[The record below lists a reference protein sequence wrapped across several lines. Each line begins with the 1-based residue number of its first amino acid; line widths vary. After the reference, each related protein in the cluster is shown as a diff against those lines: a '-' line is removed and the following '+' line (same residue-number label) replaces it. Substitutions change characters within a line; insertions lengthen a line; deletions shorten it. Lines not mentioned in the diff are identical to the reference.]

1 MTHLRFRL
9 ASAIA
14 TASLLVAVPATA
26 QNGAGSAGAG
36 VLQMTPGSRA
46 AAFSGG
52 YSAMTGDADVLFYNP
67 AGISSLQA
75 GAAVA
80 YQPLTMGIAFGSAS
94 ASFRLGHVALG
105 VGLSYLNGGSIDVTT
120 PDPLFGNQRG
130 IATGETVSA
139 TESAAHLAAA
149 VPLANGRF
157 RVGAAA
163 GFVAS
168 DIAGSSAGTPVFD
181 VGVQAGLLPSLSVG
195 AALRNLG
202 GSLGK
207 DSASAPLPSEAR
219 VGLSYATA
227 TPTGL
232 GVALSAD
239 FVAGLQEHTA
249 GVAGGIEA
257 GLLRSGSRGFGAVAR
272 LGYDQA
278 QGSGG
283 LAPLQVGGGLSLGAL
298 SLDYTFQDMN
308 NFGAVHRFGVRWT
321 SPLK

>member
-9 ASAIA
+9 ASAIV
-14 TASLLVAVPATA
+14 TASLLAPVPAAA

-46 AAFSGG
+46 AAFAGG

-75 GAAVA
+75 GAAFA
-80 YQPLTMGIAFGSAS
+80 YQPLVQGIAFGSAS
-94 ASFRLGHVALG
+94 ASFRLGHLALG
-105 VGLSYLNGGSIDVTT
+105 AGVSYLNGGSVDETT
-120 PDPLFGNQRG
+120 PDPVFGDQRG
-130 IATGETVSA
+130 KPTGQTVSA
-139 TESAAHLAAA
+139 TESAARIAAA
-149 VPLANGRF
+149 LPLANGRF

-163 GFVAS
+163 GFISS
-168 DIAGSSAGTPVFD
+168 DIAGSSAATPVFD
-181 VGVQAGLLPSLSVG
+181 VGVQAGLVPSLSAG
-195 AALRNLG
+195 ASLRNMG

-219 VGLSYATA
+219 LGLSYAA
-227 TPTGL
+227 ASATGL
-232 GVALSAD
+232 GLAVSAD
-239 FVAGLQEHTA
+239 FVAGLQEHTS
-249 GVAGGIEA
+249 GLAGGIEA
-257 GLLRSGSRGFGAVAR
+257 GLLRSSSRGFGAVAR
-272 LGYDQA
+272 IGYDQA

-283 LAPLQVGGGLSLGAL
+283 LAPLQVGGGLSIGSIA
-298 SLDYTFQDMN
+298 LDYTFQDMN